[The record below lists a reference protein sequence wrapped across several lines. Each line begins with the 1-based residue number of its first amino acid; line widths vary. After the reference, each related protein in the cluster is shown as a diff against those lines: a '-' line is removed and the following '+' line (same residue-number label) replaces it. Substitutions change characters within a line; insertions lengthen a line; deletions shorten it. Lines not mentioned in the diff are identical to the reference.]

1 MNRLLIDYCKSR
13 LTDASY
19 KPEYKEVTNGSF
31 AKYIA
36 DVAEC
41 IADIRA
47 CVLIGNAADCGLK
60 SAAVLLGVHSICDV
74 RSKKDIEFGGILLNY
89 AIMPQSLRQ

>member
-13 LTDASY
+13 LTDSSY
-19 KPEYKEVTNGSF
+19 EPEYKEVTNESF
-31 AKYIA
+31 AKYIV

-41 IADIRA
+41 IAEIRA